1 MVSEEKKINI
11 PISKPFLTDACRRN
25 FVNAFDSSWI
35 SSLGEYIN
43 QFEILFS
50 KYIGTEFCVTTSNGT
65 TALELAIAALDLEER
80 SEIIIPDLT
89 FAAVSNAV
97 IAKGHVPVC
106 VDVSPIDWNINF
118 EGIKNSVTKKTK
130 AVIVVHSYGTPAI
143 DLEKISKFCEEN
155 KLWLIEDCAEAH
167 GAEFKSK
174 KVGSIGDLATFS
186 FYGNKII
193 TSGEGGAVLT
203 SNESFFSKML
213 KLRDHGMS
221 KERRYYHEVSGFNYR
236 ITNPQASLLV
246 SQLENIS
253 RFLELRDK
261 QESTYDKRLL
271 KHCFTKS
278 KSIKEATKVNWI
290 YTVQCPENIES
301 IKLAKY
307 LKSRGIDT
315 RPFFNPISS
324 FPYIQK
330 KINNKV
336 SLRLSKNG
344 LSLPTYIGLDD
355 RTINMICDEIESFIF
370 NDI

>member
-1 MVSEEKKINI
+1 MASAERKVNI
-11 PISKPFLTDACRRN
+11 PISKPYLTDSCRRN
-25 FVNAFDSSWI
+25 FIDAFDSSWI
-35 SSLGEYIN
+35 SSLGEYIK

-50 KYIGTEFCVTTSNGT
+50 KYIGTEFCVSTSNGT
-65 TALELAIAALDLEER
+65 TALELAIAALGLDER

-97 IAKGHVPVC
+97 IAKGHIPVC
-106 VDVSPIDWNINF
+106 VDVSPLDWNINF
-118 EGIKNSVTKKTK
+118 EEIKKSLTKKTK
-130 AVIVVHSYGTPAI
+130 AIIVVHSYGTPAI
-143 DLEKISKFCEEN
+143 DLEKISKFCQEN
-155 KLWLIEDCAEAH
+155 KIWLIEDCAEAH

-203 SNESFFSKML
+203 SNESFFKKML

-221 KERRYYHEVSGFNYR
+221 KERRYYHEISGFNYR

-253 RFLELRDK
+253 RFLDLREK
-261 QESTYDKRLL
+261 QETLYDRRLL
-271 KHCFTKS
+271 KHSFTKA
-278 KSIKEATKVNWI
+278 KSIKESTRVNWI
-290 YTVQCPENIES
+290 YTVQCPKNIES

-307 LKSRGIDT
+307 LKTRGIDT

-324 FPYIQK
+324 FPYIEK
-330 KINNKV
+330 KTKNKV
-336 SLRLSKNG
+336 SLVLSKNG

-355 RTINMICDEIESFIF
+355 ETINIICDEIESFIL
-370 NDI
+370 NHT